1 MANRDSVL
9 ANELECL
16 RDEMLEKLDEM
27 VDLLREAD
35 SEMTYN
41 RATSYW
47 IPHIRMALTKDH
59 DSLGDWPAYC
69 EDTINELRDE

>member
-9 ANELECL
+9 ANEIECL

-35 SEMTYN
+35 SEMIYN

-47 IPHIRMALTKDH
+47 IPHVRMALTKDH
-59 DSLGDWPAYC
+59 DYLGGSMVDC